1 MPRELT
7 RWTPRFTLLEG
18 GSDFEIQV
26 RGTDLRV
33 TLLGTLDRNQLS
45 RLQRRIAPYLVQR
58 GRRIVLDGRQLKH
71 VDFRIA
77 GSLRKWNRALAVF
90 DHGLMLSGWNPY
102 LRTILTLGD
111 SDASANVTTAT
122 TPRRV
127 TMS

>member
-33 TLLGTLDRNQLS
+33 TLLGTLDRHQLKC
-45 RLQRRIAPYLVQR
+45 LQRRIAPYLVQR
-58 GRRIVLDGRQLKH
+58 GRRIILDGRRLKH

-77 GSLRKWNRALAVF
+77 EPLREWNRALSIF
-90 DHGLMLSGWNPY
+90 DHDLMLAGWNPY

-111 SDASANVTTAT
+111 TAAT
-122 TPRRV
+122 STPTAIPTPARV